1 MLDDKKIKR
10 KNKKNLKNVDK
21 IKQRVYNNKHK
32 MSKGGAK
39 NKFDVVGG

>member
-1 MLDDKKIKR
+1 MLDDKKIKE
-10 KNKKNLKNVDK
+10 KIKKISESVDK

-39 NKFDVVGG
+39 SKFDVVGG

>member
-1 MLDDKKIKR
+1 MLDDKKIK
-10 KNKKNLKNVDK
+10 KKIKKISESVDK

-32 MSKGGAK
+32 MCGGGAK